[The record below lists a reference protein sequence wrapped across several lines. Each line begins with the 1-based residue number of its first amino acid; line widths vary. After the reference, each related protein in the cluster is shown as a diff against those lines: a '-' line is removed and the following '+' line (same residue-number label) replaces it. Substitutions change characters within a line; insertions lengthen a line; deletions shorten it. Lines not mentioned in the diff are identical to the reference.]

1 MMVKDIKPKPIKVG
15 FFRNLDDSL
24 SENLFRSGNL
34 VIKRKGDYLSVQGQ
48 PHSNMSLIIQG
59 QVSVKIS
66 ANGESLKVAKLGPGD
81 VVGEMSIIDPKKAS
95 ATACVISQDAKLWQ
109 ITGAE
114 FNNFLNNDQVA
125 GFSIMKELAKGLCKR
140 LRTYNERML
149 HSMFDDRSHYLEQDY

>member
-1 MMVKDIKPKPIKVG
+1 MKVKDIKPKPIKVG

-24 SENLFRSGNL
+24 SENLFRFGNL

-66 ANGESLKVAKLGPGD
+66 ANGESLKIATLGPGD

-95 ATACVISQDAKLWQ
+95 ATARVISQDAKLWQ

-114 FNNFLNNDQVA
+114 FNDFVNNDQVA

>member
-1 MMVKDIKPKPIKVG
+1 MD

-95 ATACVISQDAKLWQ
+95 ATARVISQDAKLWQ

-114 FNNFLNNDQVA
+114 FNDFLNNDQLQV
-125 GFSIMKELAKGLCKR
+125 LA
-140 LRTYNERML
+140 
-149 HSMFDDRSHYLEQDY
+149 S

>member
-15 FFRNLDDSL
+15 FFTNLDDSL

-95 ATACVISQDAKLWQ
+95 ATARVISQDAKLWQ

-114 FNNFLNNDQVA
+114 FNDFLNNDQVA

>member
-15 FFRNLDDSL
+15 FFINLDDSL

-48 PHSNMSLIIQG
+48 PHYNMSLIIQG

-95 ATACVISQDAKLWQ
+95 ATARVISQDAELWQ
-109 ITGAE
+109 ITGSE
-114 FNNFLNNDQVA
+114 FNNFVNNDQVA
-125 GFSIMKELAKGLCKR
+125 GFNIIKELAKGLCKR

-149 HSMFDDRSHYLEQDY
+149 HSMYDERNHYLEQDY

>member
-1 MMVKDIKPKPIKVG
+1 MVKDIKPKPIKVG

-48 PHSNMSLIIQG
+48 PHSNMSLIISG
-59 QVSVKIS
+59 EVSVKIS
-66 ANGESLKVAKLGPGD
+66 ANGKNIKIAKLGTGD

-95 ATACVISQDAKLWQ
+95 ATARVISQDAELWQ
-109 ITGAE
+109 ITGSE
-114 FNNFLNNDQVA
+114 FNNFVNNDQVA
-125 GFSIMKELAKGLCKR
+125 GFNIIKELAKGLCKR

-149 HSMFDDRSHYLEQDY
+149 HSMYDERNHYLEQDY